1 MTNKNLKKAEKTL
14 YTKNFEKVVEVSLRE
29 FAITSSL
36 DSKPILATYGIGPC
50 VSFSGWSPRHKIGF
64 MTHYDARTRMA
75 DSFGNLLSNLSEIL
89 QGEST
94 QFKVRIIGG
103 YAISESYNIISFLE
117 SRLGSRKDLAM
128 TLVEKDIF
136 GDRVESKSVALDTK
150 TGRV

>member
-1 MTNKNLKKAEKTL
+1 
-14 YTKNFEKVVEVSLRE
+14 
-29 FAITSSL
+29 
-36 DSKPILATYGIGPC
+36 
-50 VSFSGWSPRHKIGF
+50 

-150 TGRV
+150 TGRVYLYDPKLNPQKRELNQFHMEMLTMFDSSAKLIYKPGGIK